1 MGTCAEYVY
10 YDRGCFVPSSP
21 PTAYVGLTDDEDV
34 GNPLI
39 VGMGDPSA
47 ANCEEKGYTT
57 ETLYSTDGGQYGLCL
72 FGDDK
77 ACDTWAYYR
86 EECDESNPILS
97 SYCEENG
104 GELTSRSVDWGT
116 VEGVSP
122 AEYQVCT
129 IDGMEC
135 VENDYYSNNCMS
147 EEDAATDEPTS
158 TVGMPDPSA
167 TGCED
172 QGYTLSETLYTT
184 DGDQYGLCLFG
195 DDKACDTWKFRRGE
209 CDESNPIFS
218 SYCAENDG
226 FLATRGV
233 DWGTVEG
240 MPPAEYQVCTTGGSE
255 CVEYNYYSEDD
266 CWVDVADAPVTTL
279 GSEGLS
285 NGGGKMTMF
294 KCAII
299 YSVLLLVSV
308 LLC

>member
-21 PTAYVGLTDDEDV
+21 PTAYVGLTDDEDD
-34 GNPLI
+34 GNPPLI

-47 ANCEEKGYTT
+47 ANCEEKGYTA

-86 EECDESNPILS
+86 EECDESNPIFS

-104 GELTSRSVDWGT
+104 GELTSRS
-116 VEGVSP
+116 
-122 AEYQVCT
+122 
-129 IDGMEC
+129 
-135 VENDYYSNNCMS
+135 
-147 EEDAATDEPTS
+147 
-158 TVGMPDPSA
+158 
-167 TGCED
+167 
-172 QGYTLSETLYTT
+172 
-184 DGDQYGLCLFG
+184 
-195 DDKACDTWKFRRGE
+195 
-209 CDESNPIFS
+209 
-218 SYCAENDG
+218 
-226 FLATRGV
+226 V

-279 GSEGLS
+279 GSEGPS
-285 NGGGKMTMF
+285 NGDGKMTMF

-299 YSVLLLVSV
+299 YPVLLSMS
-308 LLC
+308 LLLR